1 MERKIVKSLEEWK
14 LRPVRKP
21 LLLQGARQVGKTYS
35 VLEFGRTHY
44 RNTLYVS
51 LEDSR
56 DYAAVFDRDLDPD
69 RIVAE
74 LAVLTGQSVKVED
87 TLIVLDEVQAV
98 PRALTSLKYF
108 AEGATPYQVIATGSL
123 LGATVQQ
130 IGPAASFPVGKVEML
145 TMRPMDFEEFCWAL
159 DQTPLLDAI
168 EEAASANA
176 GGVFHEK
183 ALDLYRQYL
192 AVGGMPEAVAAFSSQ
207 VDLNAVLVT
216 QSRLNHACIADMAK
230 YASPPETARILA
242 AWASLPAQLA
252 KENRRFQYSLV
263 RPGARAS
270 QYEWAI
276 QWLVSAGL
284 VTPVAM
290 IDTGRLP
297 LAAHVQPGAFK
308 LYMYDTGL
316 LSDRLEIPLER
327 LIYSTAMVSGFAGP
341 LTENYVVQALV
352 ANGITPYSW
361 ASPGKA
367 EVDIVY
373 QSRSG
378 DIVPVEV
385 KAGDNVRSKSLA
397 RFVELYHPPLAVR
410 VSTKNFG
417 LENGLR
423 SVPVYAAH
431 LLGR

>member
-1 MERKIVKSLEEWK
+1 MERKIAKALEEWK
-14 LRPVRKP
+14 ARPARKP

-35 VLEFGRTHY
+35 VLEFGRKHY

-51 LEDSR
+51 LENSR

-74 LAVLTGQSVKVED
+74 LAVLTGQTVRPDD

-108 AEGATPYQVIATGSL
+108 AEGTTPYQVIATGSL
-123 LGATVQQ
+123 LGASVQQ
-130 IGPAASFPVGKVEML
+130 VSPAASFPVGKVETL

-159 DQTPLLDAI
+159 DQTPLLAAI

-176 GGVFHEK
+176 AGVFHEK
-183 ALDLYRQYL
+183 ALDLYRRHL
-192 AVGGMPEAVAAFSSQ
+192 AVGGMPEAVAAFAGQ
-207 VDLNAVLVT
+207 TDLNTVLVA

-230 YASPPETARILA
+230 YATPQETARILA
-242 AWASLPAQLA
+242 TWTSLPAQLA
-252 KENRRFQYSLV
+252 KGNRFQYSLI

-270 QYEWAI
+270 QYAWAI
-276 QWLVSAGL
+276 QWLAAAGL
-284 VTPVAM
+284 VTPVAVV
-290 IDTGRLP
+290 DTGRLP
-297 LAAHVQPGAFK
+297 LAAHTQPGAFK

-316 LSDRLEIPLER
+316 LASWLEIPLER
-327 LIYSTAMVSGFAGP
+327 LIHATTIVSGFAGP
-341 LTENYVVQALV
+341 LIENYVAQALV
-352 ANGITPYSW
+352 AGGITPYSW

-367 EVDIVY
+367 EVDFVF
-373 QSRSG
+373 QSRGG

-385 KAGDNVRSKSLA
+385 KAGDNVRSKSLT

-417 LENGLR
+417 LENGVR
-423 SVPVYAAH
+423 SVPVYAVH